1 MVEKRQY
8 LTVRFRRTAG
18 FSTYLTTTEVA
29 SHCGIHPE
37 LIERFV
43 NLGLIDPSGQ
53 TEGEFMFRFEVVPLV
68 RKIIRLRNHLG
79 INYAGIGLVL
89 ELMTRIEELENRLQR
104 LMEER

>member
-18 FSTYLTTTEVA
+18 FSQYLTTTEVA
-29 SHCGIHPE
+29 SRCGIHPE
-37 LIERFV
+37 LLERFV
-43 NLGLIDPSGQ
+43 YLGLIDPSGRAD
-53 TEGEFMFRFEVVPLV
+53 GELLFRFEVVPLV

-89 ELMTRIEELENRLQR
+89 ELMARIEELENRLQR
-104 LMEER
+104 LMEDR

>member
-8 LTVRFRRTAG
+8 LMVRLRRTPGVAP
-18 FSTYLTTTEVA
+18 YLNTTEVA
-29 SHCGIHPE
+29 SRCGIHPE

-43 NLGLIDPSGQ
+43 HLGLIDPSGHAG
-53 TEGEFMFRFEVVPLV
+53 GEFIFRLEVVPLI

-89 ELMTRIEELENRLQR
+89 ELMTRIEELEEKLQE
-104 LMEER
+104 LMGE